1 MEESEEE
8 IEPYYEVEKVVGK
21 RTDRGNTEYQIKW
34 KGFKQKTWE
43 PLSGLV
49 QVAELIDDYE
59 REQEEL
65 RRNKMRSKNQKYIA
79 KTINA
84 TKKIGKE
91 DRPLTAKKRMIGNC
105 PDRMDNK
112 SNNENEDTNGKPDVI
127 VLEDQEDNI
136 CESKRNRLCALI
148 DTIETNQNEFL

>member
-1 MEESEEE
+1 MQESEDE

-21 RTDRGNTEYQIKW
+21 RTDKGSTEYQIKW

-49 QVAELIDDYE
+49 EVAELIDDYE
-59 REQEEL
+59 REQDEL

-84 TKKIGKE
+84 TKKIAKE
-91 DRPLTAKKRMIGNC
+91 DRPLTAKKKMIGNYLG
-105 PDRMDNK
+105 RMDN
-112 SNNENEDTNGKPDVI
+112 NPTN
-127 VLEDQEDNI
+127 
-136 CESKRNRLCALI
+136 
-148 DTIETNQNEFL
+148 